1 MIIFFFPGVTV
12 MLSLTVFMNIVSEL
26 MPITSDAVPLIGG
39 DSVWEIYLRSI
50 FRDIFQLHHGHGGEQ
65 RAADCAGPQLPP
77 QTPGHP
83 QHAHMGQSVLPYKK
97 CLK

>member
-39 DSVWEIYLRSI
+39 DTQVFGKFI
-50 FRDIFQLHHGHGGEQ
+50 
-65 RAADCAGPQLPP
+65 
-77 QTPGHP
+77 
-83 QHAHMGQSVLPYKK
+83 
-97 CLK
+97 